1 MIYLGINC
9 GLGNHDCA
17 MLRFD
22 HLNLQRGWVDF
33 PRPKTGID
41 RRCPLWPETVQALKA
56 AIKIRPEPKL
66 PVKRKNA
73 RKAKPEQNIEDYIDR
88 VFITKYGQSWE
99 PKSDYD
105 NPISKETTKLLKDLE
120 VHRKGVGFYA
130 LRHTFQTIGGQSRDR
145 DAVRYIMGHVED
157 ANDMSARYTEETVS
171 DDRLKAVTDY
181 VRDWFRSAKPK
192 GKRKSA

>member
-1 MIYLGINC
+1 
-9 GLGNHDCA
+9 